1 VNSRLHVVS
10 EFNRN
15 VYDIIIASDENEV
28 IGDEESP
35 EKDDDEAAKDIDGT
49 QKSNKNDLPPKK
61 KKKSSNDHEYGVS
74 RGIDF
79 RNVSCVCIILDQT
92 LA

>member
-1 VNSRLHVVS
+1 MNSRLHVVS

-35 EKDDDEAAKDIDGT
+35 DQEAAEDGEAAD
-49 QKSNKNDLPPKK
+49 QSPKSDSQPKK
-61 KKKSSNDHEYGVS
+61 KKRKAPKDQEYGVS

-79 RNVSCVCIILDQT
+79 RNVSCVC
-92 LA
+92 LAQFRDD